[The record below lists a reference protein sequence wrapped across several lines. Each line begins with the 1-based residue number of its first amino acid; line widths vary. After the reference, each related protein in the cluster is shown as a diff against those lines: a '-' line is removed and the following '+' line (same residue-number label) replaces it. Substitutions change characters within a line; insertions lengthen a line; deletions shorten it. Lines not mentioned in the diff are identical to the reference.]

1 MEIVMPSGSRLGCDP
16 EIALRFLFQGAHLYS
31 ASARQE
37 LTKVPA
43 SRKVRVLAV
52 VHGWFPD
59 LAAGSERMLQHM
71 LDALPEDE
79 FEVDVLSAG
88 SAAPEGT
95 RQYYQYEGRSVKVGY
110 VPDFVPDLIIT
121 HHGPSARVTT
131 GLLELFPGTP
141 TIAVYHNE
149 RLDIPSIK
157 SLNADLEVFNTQWVK
172 KALGRPGIVV
182 RPPLEPE
189 RHEVSAKGENVTMVN
204 LQENKGVNTFAAVAE
219 LLPEIPF
226 LGVLGTHGTQEPP
239 YLPNVRIHP
248 VTQDMREV
256 WSQTKVVIMASGY
269 ESYGM
274 VAAEACLNGIPVLA
288 HPTPGLV
295 ECLGGAGLF
304 IDRDDYEGYARTVSL
319 LLTDQNAYSERSD
332 LARLRGRE
340 LVAQSQRELG
350 KFVNRVRKLV
360 RE

>member
-1 MEIVMPSGSRLGCDP
+1 MEIVMPSGGRMNTDP
-16 EIALRFLFQGAHLYS
+16 EIALRFLFQGAHL
-31 ASARQE
+31 ASPSDRQE
-37 LTKVPA
+37 LVRVPA
-43 SRKVRVLAV
+43 SRRVRVLAV

-79 FEVDVLSAG
+79 FEVDILSAG
-88 SAAPEGT
+88 SASSEDT
-95 RQYYQYEGRSVKVGY
+95 KMYYEYEGRPVKIGY
-110 VPDFVPDLIIT
+110 APDFVPDLIIT
-121 HHGPSARVTT
+121 HHGPSARVVT

-157 SLNADLEVFNTQWVK
+157 ALNADLEVFNTNWVK
-172 KALGRPGIVV
+172 KALGRPGIVI
-182 RPPLEPE
+182 RPPLESG
-189 RHEVSAKGENVTMVN
+189 RHEVSATGENVTMVN

-219 LLPEIPF
+219 RLPEVTF
-226 LGVLGTHGTQEPP
+226 LGVLGTHGDQEPP
-239 YLPNVRIHP
+239 FLPNVRVHP

-256 WSQTKVVIMASGY
+256 WSQTRVILMASGY

-274 VAAEACLNGIPVLA
+274 VAAEACLNGIPVIA

-304 IDRDDYEGYARTVSL
+304 VDRDDYEGYARTVSL
-319 LLTDQNAYSERSD
+319 LLTDENVYRERSD

-340 LVAQSQRELG
+340 LVSQSQRELG
-350 KFVNRVRKLV
+350 KFVNHVRKLV